1 MGRFDALL
9 HPPQQAKTQNTPPVE
24 IPQKPENLK
33 AGNPAT
39 LKTSIPDTQKAGKPE
54 SSLSRKQE
62 NLKARLPDNQKT
74 EKYSTQLDPSLIKQI
89 KQCALENDVKDYEI
103 VQIAIGEYLAK
114 KK

>member
-9 HPPQQAKTQNTPPVE
+9 HPPLQVKPPSNPPVA

-33 AGNPAT
+33 SGNPAT
-39 LKTSIPDTQKAGKPE
+39 LKTAIPDTLKAGKPE
-54 SSLSRKQE
+54 SSLSRKQG
-62 NLKARLPDNQKT
+62 NLKARLPENQKT

-103 VQIAIGEYLAK
+103 VQIAIQEYLAK